1 MMHRWKLL
9 FLVTMEELIAKVE
22 GYIHQGRYIEA
33 RARAEEGLKAQPH
46 LRLQQLLA
54 LAMSKSGVPEE
65 AREFLEPIYKT
76 QAEDPETAGILA
88 SIYKELFRKH
98 QDTTFAMLSR
108 DTYLKNFD
116 ATKSYYTGINAASMS
131 AIVMQ
136 ASKSKKIARDVV
148 SLIDG
153 NTEDFWELATLG
165 EAYLLLKEKEQ
176 SLRCF
181 AKARKVGASDWG
193 KITSVHNQLWLLN
206 HFIPVSG
213 EVQNLFSPPSV
224 VAFIGHMIDHP
235 HSKNTR
241 FPPSI
246 EKNVKDAI
254 ANSLRTLNAKVG
266 YCSLACGSDILF
278 AEALAEQNGEVNI
291 FVPFALEDFLNVSVR
306 FAGDEWVDRFQAL
319 TSRFRITMLTKE
331 DYLGYNDLFTLQSKI
346 IFGASMIRSAQY
358 HTQPHLLTVLS
369 GVDLKRAE
377 GGTRDTLRFWPTSF
391 NHVNINPDLFL
402 PTHSVAEVIPSQQP
416 PLPTIN
422 RPVLYLILAEASH
435 LNSLQQD
442 KINQLL
448 KQRVEEEPDSYSSL
462 EIGENILVAC
472 NTETTMIETVKLLKG
487 FLQTAQGLKITLHA
501 GPALRE
507 GDTVKGETIEILKAL
522 CTYSPRGAISASGH
536 VAALLALDTQNF
548 LIEYSGIFTHHE
560 TRHFVFRIEWK

>member
-1 MMHRWKLL
+1 MHRWKLL

-33 RARAEEGLKAQPH
+33 RARAEEGLKEQPH

-108 DTYLKNFD
+108 DTYLKNFE
-116 ATKSYYTGINAASMS
+116 ATRSYYTGINAASMS

-148 SLIDG
+148 SLLDAQ
-153 NTEDFWELATLG
+153 TEDFWELATLG

-176 SLRCF
+176 SLQCF

-235 HSKNTR
+235 QSKNAR
-241 FPPSI
+241 FPPII

-291 FVPFALEDFLNVSVR
+291 FVPFAMEDFLNVSVR
-306 FAGDEWVDRFQAL
+306 FAGEEWAARFQAL
-319 TSRFRITMLTKE
+319 ADRFRITMLTKE
-331 DYLGYNDLFTLQSKI
+331 DYGGYNDLFTLQSKI

-377 GGTRDTLRFWPTSF
+377 GGTRDTLRFWPTGLS
-391 NHVNINPDLFL
+391 HVNINPDLFL
-402 PTHSVAEVIPSQQP
+402 PTHSVAEVAPSQQP
-416 PLPTIN
+416 SSPKIN
-422 RPVLYLILAEASH
+422 RPVLYLILAETSH

-487 FLQTAQGLKITLHA
+487 FLQTARGLKITLHA
-501 GPALRE
+501 GPAFRE
-507 GDTVKGETIEILKAL
+507 GGFVKGETVEILKAL
-522 CTYSPRGAISASGH
+522 CTYSPRGSISASGH
-536 VAALLALDTQNF
+536 VAALLALDAQNF